1 MHQQPTP
8 TSAADTDAARHILEL
23 VIADARQKF
32 ETTRTKAQQDQEYFA
47 VQATCKPVENA

>member
-1 MHQQPTP
+1 MQQHPP
-8 TSAADTDAARHILEL
+8 TSAADTDTARRIREM

-47 VQATCKPVENA
+47 VHATSKLVENA